1 MTILSE
7 REENIMSEFKAFDGG
22 EPFVQPER
30 PFLLIY
36 NDEEDGVNYSWL
48 ESEEDLIELVKE
60 VKSYDCEIIDAI
72 EIGRYR
78 EINTDEI

>member
-1 MTILSE
+1 MILSE
-7 REENIMSEFKAFDGG
+7 REENMSEFKAFDGG
-22 EPFVQPER
+22 EPFVQPKR

-60 VKSYDCEIIDAI
+60 VKSYGCTIMKAI
-72 EIGRYR
+72 EIGSCRDVVL
-78 EINTDEI
+78 E